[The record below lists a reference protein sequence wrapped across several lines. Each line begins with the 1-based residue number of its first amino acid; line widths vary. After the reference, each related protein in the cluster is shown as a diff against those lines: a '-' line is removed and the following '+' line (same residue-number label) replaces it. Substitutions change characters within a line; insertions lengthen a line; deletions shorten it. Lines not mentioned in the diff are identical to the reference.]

1 MVIRKANQQDLAFL
15 LLHDRH
21 IAADEI
27 RSVIALGRMLVLEEN
42 HFIIGWLRWN
52 LFWDNTPFMNMLY
65 VLEEDRGR
73 GYGRQL
79 VSYWEALMREEGYPL
94 VMTSTQ
100 SNETAQH
107 FYRKLGYAD
116 AGSLL
121 LRDELLEIIFT
132 KEIQ

>member
-1 MVIRKANQQDLAFL
+1 
-15 LLHDRH
+15 
-21 IAADEI
+21 
-27 RSVIALGRMLVLEEN
+27 
-42 HFIIGWLRWN
+42 
-52 LFWDNTPFMNMLY
+52 
-65 VLEEDRGR
+65 
-73 GYGRQL
+73 
-79 VSYWEALMREEGYPL
+79 MREEGYPL